1 MNGFGFS
8 YAFNPSS
15 TKILVPLDDA
25 DDLFEVSVSGGFGET
40 HFLSEYDDDY
50 KRIYFT
56 GDDSDGDGALDGT
69 VYDTDDDDR
78 CSGEDD
84 DDDPC
89 TSSNR
94 RRRRRRRR
102 SSF

>member
-1 MNGFGFS
+1 MAENNAPLAALTEPDKLMVTNCEHVVLEVFS
-8 YAFNPSS
+8 
-15 TKILVPLDDA
+15 IRDMV
-25 DDLFEVSVSGGFGET
+25 
-40 HFLSEYDDDY
+40 
-50 KRIYFT
+50 